1 MSRFALAVCVVATA
15 GAVVFLGALS
25 VVEEVGSLASSGAA
39 PAAQLAWVELGEVR
53 DAQGGPGPTPRWV
66 EGAHRTGAEIQ
77 VVRADALERLDLY
90 RYVALVLGDGEELSS
105 ADLQALIELL
115 GPGTGVVLR
124 RPARAADGSSGQRPR
139 SILSRLVA
147 GGPESFGAR
156 GGEPAGL
163 HRTRY
168 GRGPIVWVPHEPSAR
183 QVENALRWVLRQ
195 PSVEVE
201 GAPAHPS
208 GLEVQMQSQGPGRLE
223 VELRNVGDRPARPA
237 GARVY
242 LPVGAGRPSASPTG
256 WLSPTAVVHVAPDL
270 SWVSLSVRELDPG
283 ESARYAVR
291 YGPPLDVG
299 RTSASGSVAGSEQTR
314 PRQM

>member
-1 MSRFALAVCVVATA
+1 MSRFALAVCVVATV
-15 GAVVFLGALS
+15 GAVLLGALS
-25 VVEEVGSLASSGAA
+25 VVEEVGAPASSEAA

-53 DAQGGPGPTPRWV
+53 EAEGGPGPMSRWV
-66 EGAHRTGAEIQ
+66 DGARRIGAEIQ

-90 RYVALVLGDGEELSS
+90 RYVALVLRDGEELSS
-105 ADLQALIELL
+105 AGLQALTELL
-115 GPGTGVVLR
+115 GPGAGVVLLG
-124 RPARAADGSSGQRPR
+124 PARAADGSPGRRPR
-139 SILSRLVA
+139 TILSRLVA
-147 GGPESFGAR
+147 AGPESFGTR
-156 GGEPAGL
+156 GGGPSRL
-163 HRTRY
+163 HRARY
-168 GRGPIVWVPHEPSAR
+168 GRGPVVWVPHEPSQQ
-183 QVENALRWVLRQ
+183 QVESALRWVLRQ

-208 GLEVQMQSQGPGRLE
+208 GLEVQMQSLGPGRLE

-242 LPVGAGRPSASPTG
+242 LPVGAGRPSARPTG
-256 WLSPTAVVHVAPDL
+256 WLVPTAVVHVAPDL

-299 RTSASGSVAGSEQTR
+299 TTSASGSVAGSEQTR